1 MLCFC
6 CITDEQQ
13 DKSHI
18 HVCYS
23 KCSMHSLCI
32 SVSPSPCDL
41 KLKLVVCSSAH
52 AWMNK
57 FHISTKATLALAC
70 CILEGLPETVSEKVM
85 IGGEG
90 VSRTKSSFFFFLVF
104 PMLELV
110 LCQTRCRHLGCP
122 TTFVHGGQ
130 LRNSHQGF

>member
-13 DKSHI
+13 HKSHI

-41 KLKLVVCSSAH
+41 NLKLVVCSSAH

-57 FHISTKATLALAC
+57 FHIPAKATLALAC
-70 CILEGLPETVSEKVM
+70 CILEGLPEIVGDKVM
-85 IGGEG
+85 IGWECIP
-90 VSRTKSSFFFFLVF
+90 RTKSLPNVRACTLPDS
-104 PMLELV
+104 EL
-110 LCQTRCRHLGCP
+110 QHP
-122 TTFVHGGQ
+122 E
-130 LRNSHQGF
+130 